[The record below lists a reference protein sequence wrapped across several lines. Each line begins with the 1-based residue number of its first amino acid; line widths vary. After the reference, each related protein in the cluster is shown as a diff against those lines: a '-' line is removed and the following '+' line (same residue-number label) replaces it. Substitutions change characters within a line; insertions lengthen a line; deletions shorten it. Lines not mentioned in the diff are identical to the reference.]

1 MSLAG
6 NIAGGLLRPRQWAIE
21 TNVLLGFV
29 VSLCVLFIMSAGLFI
44 GAKNFLESARWVTHS
59 HQVLDEIAKIRVSLL
74 ESESANRAYLIT
86 DEPAYME
93 RRNKAFQDIRTHIPT
108 LKVLV
113 ADNPIQRSRVPEL
126 SVHIESRLAF
136 YDYVVESK
144 RREGLDKMR
153 HLVKEALWREEI
165 TRVIALLNRMEQEE
179 RFLLAERSANE
190 EERTQSLIT
199 FFTLL
204 VATVTILQ
212 IVLFLRIQQ
221 NLTLRKQAEVDQQR
235 LLDIINAA
243 PDFISTGQIEGFQ
256 YLNKGGRIL
265 LDIPESQDVVGMHPS
280 QVFTPESFQLIRE
293 RAVPTALK
301 SGLWSGETT
310 LLSRTGREIPISQVI
325 LAHWNKDGSFAHF
338 SSIGRDISEQ
348 KRFTQELAQT
358 ASYDRTHG
366 DILRLFNST
375 FDRTDLLSRM
385 LAILADDHP
394 MPVSAIYL
402 YDEWTGK
409 LKLETSHAAPA
420 AVAQELMVGEG
431 LAGYSA
437 QQSKTIVL
445 NAASDI
451 SGMAISTGL
460 FDFTPATVIA
470 SPILFQENR
479 MGVLVVATSAPIT
492 ERDQQFIERVADQL
506 GVALHNIQQY
516 GDLKLLAEQLR
527 LRSEEIDRKNV
538 QLEEGNRMKSEFLA
552 TMSHELRTPLNAII
566 GFSEVM
572 RDGLTG
578 KLTDKQLE
586 YVSDIY
592 QSGEHLLSLIND
604 VLDLSKIEAG
614 RMSLDQERT
623 DISSLLQNALSIVKE
638 RAANHQVMLKL
649 EMEETL
655 GQAWMDA
662 RKAKQIIYNLLSNAV
677 KFTPEG
683 GEVTLRARIVSR
695 KDAMMK
701 TSDLPGMRTPLPHAQ
716 QFLEVC
722 VIDTGIGISADHLQQ
737 LFQPF
742 VQIESSLSRRFEG
755 TGLGLA
761 MVRKLAELHGGAV
774 AVNSLPE
781 HGSEFRVWLPY
792 VVSDPEQKIPPA
804 VLQVPGAALADRSS
818 RVLVIEDDDQ
828 AADLI
833 RLQLEAENCQVVRA
847 ATGEIAW
854 SLLDQGD
861 PPDLITL
868 DILLPG
874 IDGWQFLSQ
883 LKENPKFSHI
893 PVVIISIVADD
904 TRNKGLS
911 LGASDI
917 LQKPVSA
924 TELANALANLG
935 LVEPRITGQAAS
947 VLVIDDDPKAVEI
960 IASYLEPQHYTVWRS
975 YGGNEGVQIARN
987 QIPELIVLDLMM
999 PEFNGFEV
1007 VEALKKDS
1015 RTAQIPI
1022 IVLTAKILSPQD
1034 RATLNG
1040 SVLQVMEKSEFNHGN
1055 FISEVR
1061 RVLKSSNSHSRRSA
1075 VE

>member
-6 NIAGGLLRPRQWAIE
+6 NMARGLLRPKQWAVE

-29 VSLCVLFIMSAGLFI
+29 VTLCVLFLMSGGLFI
-44 GAKNFLESARWVTHS
+44 AAKSFLESASWVTHT
-59 HQVLDEIAKIRVSLL
+59 HQVLDELAKIRISIL

-86 DEPAYME
+86 DEPAYLE
-93 RRNKAFQDIRTHIPT
+93 RRNKAFQDIRAQIPT
-108 LKVLV
+108 LSALV
-113 ADNPIQRSRVPEL
+113 ADNPVQRSRVPEL
-126 SVHIESRLAF
+126 SVHIENRLAF
-136 YDYVVESK
+136 YDHVVDSK

-153 HLVKEALWREEI
+153 QLVKEALWREEI

-179 RFLLAERSANE
+179 RYLLAERSARE
-190 EERTQSLIT
+190 QEKTKSLLLLFVLLTLAIAMLQS
-199 FFTLL
+199 
-204 VATVTILQ
+204 A
-212 IVLFLRIQQ
+212 LFYRIQRD
-221 NLTLRKQAEVDQQR
+221 LKLRKQAEASQKSMLDILDAAPDYIAIGSKSAFQYLNSGGRR
-235 LLDIINAA
+235 LLDIADNENVSA
-243 PDFISTGQIEGFQ
+243 
-256 YLNKGGRIL
+256 
-265 LDIPESQDVVGMHPS
+265 LDPATI
-280 QVFTPESFQLIRE
+280 FTPASFKVIQE
-293 RAVPTALK
+293 QALPIALQN
-301 SGLWSGETT
+301 GLWNGETT
-310 LLSRTGREIPISQVI
+310 LVSRTGREIPISQVI
-325 LAHWNKDGSFAHF
+325 LSHWNEDGTFAHF
-338 SSIGRDISEQ
+338 STIGRDISEQ
-348 KRFTQELAQT
+348 KNFTQELAQT
-358 ASYDRTHG
+358 GRYDRTHG
-366 DILRLFNST
+366 EILRLFNST
-375 FDRTDLLSRM
+375 FDRADLLRKM
-385 LAILADDHP
+385 LAILADEHP

-402 YDEWTGK
+402 YDEWAGK
-409 LKLETSHAAPA
+409 LKLETSHAAPEGIT
-420 AVAQELMVGEG
+420 QEFMIGEG
-431 LAGYSA
+431 LAGYAA

-445 NAASDI
+445 NTASDM
-451 SGMAISTGL
+451 SGMVISTGL
-460 FDFTPATVIA
+460 FNFMPATVIA
-470 SPILFQENR
+470 SPIIFQENR
-479 MGVLVVATSAPIT
+479 MGVLVVATSIQIT

-578 KLTDKQLE
+578 KLTGKQLE
-586 YVSDIY
+586 YISDIY

-614 RMSLDQERT
+614 KMSFDQELT
-623 DISSLLQNALSIVKE
+623 DLSNLLQNALSIVKE
-638 RAANHQVMLKL
+638 RAANHQVKLKL
-649 EMEETL
+649 EIEGTL
-655 GQAWMDA
+655 GQSWMDA

-683 GEVTLRARIVSR
+683 GEVTLHARIVSR

-701 TSDLPGMRTPLPHAQ
+701 TSEMPGMRTPLPHAQ
-716 QFLEVC
+716 KFLEIC
-722 VIDTGIGISADHLQQ
+722 VIDTGIGISNDHLQQ

-781 HGSEFRVWLPY
+781 RGSEFRVWLPY
-792 VVSDPEQKIPPA
+792 VVGDPEQKTPPTA
-804 VLQVPGAALADRSS
+804 LKSPGAMHADRSS
-818 RVLVIEDDDQ
+818 RVLVIEDDDK

-833 RLQLEAENCQVVRA
+833 RLQLEAENCQVMRA
-847 ATGEIAW
+847 ATGEAAW
-854 SLLDQGD
+854 SMLDQGE

-874 IDGWQFLSQ
+874 IDGWEFLGH
-883 LKENPKFSHI
+883 LKENPKLSHI

-904 TRNKGLS
+904 SRNKGLS
-911 LGASDI
+911 LGASNI

-924 TELANALANLG
+924 AELTNALANLG
-935 LVEPRITGQAAS
+935 LVEPRLTGQAAS

-960 IASYLEPQHYTVWRS
+960 IASYLEPLRYTVWRS
-975 YGGNEGVQIARN
+975 YGGREGVQIARN
-987 QIPELIVLDLMM
+987 QLPDLIVLDLMM

-1022 IVLTAKILSPQD
+1022 IVLTAKILSAQD
-1034 RATLNG
+1034 RASLNG

-1061 RVLKSSNSHSRRSA
+1061 RVMKSSPSPSRKIL